1 MFYMLLPSNC
11 QYTCNDKQ
19 YHFIPTYRH
28 KNGRLKSGY
37 RFERVPS
44 EGDSQW
50 PLRAWWNQ
58 ARRLLCLDQRIYGSG
73 GGGRLERYQQSIK
86 QEANQVP
93 SDLEKTIAEKPERE
107 KEPGN
112 LTNADY

>member
-1 MFYMLLPSNC
+1 MTFA
-11 QYTCNDKQ
+11 
-19 YHFIPTYRH
+19 
-28 KNGRLKSGY
+28 GG
-37 RFERVPS
+37 
-44 EGDSQW
+44 G
-50 PLRAWWNQ
+50 NQ

-93 SDLEKTIAEKPERE
+93 SDLEKTIAEKQEHE

>member
-1 MFYMLLPSNC
+1 MSGP
-11 QYTCNDKQ
+11 
-19 YHFIPTYRH
+19 
-28 KNGRLKSGY
+28 KNLWK
-37 RFERVPS
+37 
-44 EGDSQW
+44 
-50 PLRAWWNQ
+50 
-58 ARRLLCLDQRIYGSG
+58 G

-93 SDLEKTIAEKPERE
+93 NDLEKTIAEKQERE